1 VYRAENGC
9 EELILFE
16 PIEEL
21 SMLKKSLLLLTLC
34 LLLNFQPSYAAK
46 SKPTQPEPQIEV
58 YFSPNGGCTDAIV
71 KTLGQAKSTLLIQ
84 AYSFT
89 SAPIAKAV
97 VDAHKRGVQVNVI
110 LDKSQRTEKY
120 SSADFIAHA
129 GIKVQIDDKHK
140 IAHNK
145 IMIIDSNT
153 VITGSFNFTKAAEEG
168 NAENLL
174 IIQSA
179 DLAAKYIEN
188 WKKHAEHSEAYEG
201 K

>member
-1 VYRAENGC
+1 
-9 EELILFE
+9 LILIKA
-16 PIEEL
+16 IEGQ

-46 SKPTQPEPQIEV
+46 SKPTQSEPQIEV
-58 YFSPNGGCTDAIV
+58 FFSPNGGCTEAIV
-71 KTLGQAKSTLLIQ
+71 KELGQAKSTLLVQ

-97 VDAHKRGVQVNVI
+97 VDAHKRGVKVNVI
-110 LDKSQRTEKY
+110 LDKSQRTEQY

-188 WKKHAEHSEAYEG
+188 WNAHAAHSEPYLG

>member
-1 VYRAENGC
+1 
-9 EELILFE
+9 
-16 PIEEL
+16 
-21 SMLKKSLLLLTLC
+21 MLKKTLLLLTLC
-34 LLLNFQPSYAAK
+34 LLLNFQPSYADK
-46 SKPTQPEPQIEV
+46 SIPTQSEPQIEV

-71 KTLGQAKSTLLIQ
+71 KTLGQAKNTLLIQ

-110 LDKSQRTEKY
+110 LDKSQLTEQY
-120 SSADFIAHA
+120 SSADFLAHA

-174 IIQSA
+174 IIQSTE
-179 DLAAKYIEN
+179 LAAKYIEN
-188 WKKHAEHSEAYEG
+188 WNAHSAHSEPYLG